1 MTERTRRIDE
11 QVKEVLAEAIR
22 GLKDP
27 RIGFVT
33 ITDVRTAPDLSRAD
47 VYYTVLTD
55 DEEVRAATAEGL
67 EHAAG
72 ALRRQVAATVR
83 LKRVPDLHFATDPAP
98 AHGERIEALLREI
111 ATEDADGEEG
121 PR

>member
-11 QVKEVLAEAIR
+11 QIKEVLAEAIR

-33 ITDVRTAPDLSRAD
+33 ITDVRTTPDLSHAE
-47 VYYTVLTD
+47 VFYTVLTED
-55 DEEVRAATAEGL
+55 DEVREVTAEGL
-67 EHAAG
+67 AHAAG
-72 ALRRQVAATVR
+72 ALRRRVASSVR
-83 LKRVPDLHFATDPAP
+83 LKRVPDLHFTLDPAA
-98 AHGERIEALLREI
+98 AHGDRIESLLRQLH
-111 ATEDADGEEG
+111 ADDAEEG